1 MIARAVFT
9 KTEGFLM
16 PSFHYESII
25 DLTHPINLAIPVWP
39 GDPAV
44 VLFPLNHL
52 EKDGFNLGGFT
63 MGEHTGTHIGVAAH
77 FHDNETTLDKLLPS
91 TLFRP
96 CVVIDVAKECEAN
109 AEYEANAEC
118 EANVAH
124 SRSGLERLELRKHN
138 RHKIFIT
145 HSTNHLTI
153 TLVIVSPRAVTQGVF
168 PT

>member
-52 EKDGFNLGGFT
+52 E
-63 MGEHTGTHIGVAAH
+63 
-77 FHDNETTLDKLLPS
+77 
-91 TLFRP
+91 
-96 CVVIDVAKECEAN
+96 
-109 AEYEANAEC
+109 
-118 EANVAH
+118 
-124 SRSGLERLELRKHN
+124 
-138 RHKIFIT
+138 
-145 HSTNHLTI
+145 
-153 TLVIVSPRAVTQGVF
+153 
-168 PT
+168 